1 MLNLDVRYE
10 VDREEKIG
18 MGFFSDVYK
27 GKWRGRTVAIKV
39 LAETTPRKLFVNEVE
54 IWKYLHHPHVLELY
68 GASSTSCDPPWF
80 FVSPYA
86 KNGSLPEYLRR
97 LSSEHGGFP
106 TPLTQSVSSASVR
119 KSSPA
124 RDSLLRSSLAGSF
137 TGRHDRSLSMGDIPK
152 EWDLYRFMHEIAKG
166 MEYLHNVKVVRG
178 DRETFGVL
186 HGDLKVR
193 IQAMLVEPN

>member
-1 MLNLDVRYE
+1 
-10 VDREEKIG
+10 
-18 MGFFSDVYK
+18 MGFFSDVYR

-39 LAETTPRKLFVNEVE
+39 LAETTPRKLFVHEVE

-97 LSSEHGGFP
+97 LVSENGGFP
-106 TPLTQSVSSASVR
+106 VPLNQSASSPSVR

-124 RDSLLRSSLAGSF
+124 RDSLLRSSLTSSF

-166 MEYLHNVKVVRG
+166 MEYLHTAKIVHE
-178 DRETFGVL
+178 DHEIFGVL

-193 IQAMLVEPN
+193 HYLQR

>member
-18 MGFFSDVYK
+18 MGFFSDV
-27 GKWRGRTVAIKV
+27 
-39 LAETTPRKLFVNEVE
+39 
-54 IWKYLHHPHVLELY
+54 Y

-97 LSSEHGGFP
+97 LQLEHGGFP
-106 TPLTQSVSSASVR
+106 VPLTQSVSSASVR

-124 RDSLLRSSLAGSF
+124 RDSLFRSSLTGSF
-137 TGRHDRSLSMGDIPK
+137 TGRYDRSPGVGDIPK

-178 DRETFGVL
+178 EREMFGVL
-186 HGDLKVR
+186 HGDLKVH
-193 IQAMLVEPN
+193 IPAMLAELN

>member
-1 MLNLDVRYE
+1 
-10 VDREEKIG
+10 

-27 GKWRGRTVAIKV
+27 GRWRGRTVAIKV

-54 IWKYLHHPHVLELY
+54 IWKHLHHPHVLELC

-97 LSSEHGGFP
+97 LVSENGGFLV
-106 TPLTQSVSSASVR
+106 PLHSSTSSSPVR
-119 KSSPA
+119 RSSPA
-124 RDSLLRSSLAGSF
+124 RDSLLRSSLTGSYN
-137 TGRHDRSLSMGDIPK
+137 GRHERSLSMGDIPK

-166 MEYLHNVKVVRG
+166 MEYLHSVKVVRG
-178 DRETFGVL
+178 AHEIFGVL

-193 IQAMLVEPN
+193 HFLQR